1 VGKTA
6 YGTAGTGG
14 IGAMKPKTAPTG
26 EKVRLTVLLPSP
38 LVDRVK
44 DAVYWTPGLTL
55 SELAEEAF
63 TAALQKRERGRK
75 KPFPPRH
82 GKLKAGRPLK

>member
-1 VGKTA
+1 VEKTA
-6 YGTAGTGG
+6 YGISGAKGM
-14 IGAMKPKTAPTG
+14 GAMKAKTPPEG
-26 EKVRLTVLLPSP
+26 PKVRLTVLLPSS
-38 LVDRVK
+38 VVERVK

-63 TAALQKRERGRK
+63 TAAIQKRERSRK
-75 KPFPPRH
+75 KPFPPRS